1 MGKIKICK
9 AKVPSKVFFFSCV
22 LEKTRRYT
30 EESGQEICVE
40 IIMSYIGG
48 YIVGSLETYNIAEAK
63 KFPVSNLLEI

>member
-1 MGKIKICK
+1 M
-9 AKVPSKVFFFSCV
+9 F
-22 LEKTRRYT
+22 EKTQRYT

>member
-1 MGKIKICK
+1 MGKLKFARQK
-9 AKVPSKVFFFSCV
+9 YPVRYFFSCV

-48 YIVGSLETYNIAEAK
+48 YIVGSLETYTIAKAK
-63 KFPVSNLLEI
+63 KFPVSN